1 MRHMNQCLIFI
12 FMVFLSANSSLFAC
26 TGYTINWA
34 DNAKRLITN
43 LEKHHAT
50 MTSTVKADVVKE
62 LEKYIRYCV
71 TDCDGDDFALCN
83 EAAIKLEKLR

>member
-26 TGYTINWA
+26 DGYRIDYSGNV
-34 DNAKRLITN
+34 KRLITN

-50 MTSTVKADVVKE
+50 MTATVKTEVRESLEWNIKQCVKH
-62 LEKYIRYCV
+62 
-71 TDCDGDDFALCN
+71 CDDDDFALCN